1 VGGVMVGSLA
11 AAVLAQREGFHPPT
25 TEEFNWPCITPELF
39 GIGGACLNRVG
50 LLSILAAAITLGF
63 FTIVFRGMRAVPNR
77 RQSLGEVALDFIRDS
92 VILDVVGREGLRY
105 LPYLTT
111 LFFFVFFSNI
121 LGIVPFV
128 HYSPTASTAT
138 PAFLAILTWIIF
150 NVAGVRKHGGLG
162 YLRSQLFPPGVPPWM
177 YVIMTPIEFMS
188 IFLFRP
194 LTLTVRLAANMI
206 AGHLTLLIFLLGTE
220 YMLEPLLHGELS
232 ITEVWAVGAFGIAIA
247 MTAFEVFV
255 GALQAYIFVVLTAT
269 YISTSVAEEH

>member
-1 VGGVMVGSLA
+1 MVGSLTT
-11 AAVLAQREGFHPPT
+11 VLAQREGFQPPT
-25 TEEFNWPCITPELF
+25 TEEFNWPCVTPEFL

-63 FTIVFRGMRAVPNR
+63 FALVFRQMRLVPNR
-77 RQSLGEVALDFIRDS
+77 RQGLGEAALDFIRDS
-92 VILDVVGREGLRY
+92 VILDVIGREGLKY

-111 LFFFVFFSNI
+111 LFFFVFFSNV
-121 LGIVPFV
+121 LGIVPFI

-138 PAFLAILTWIIF
+138 PVFLAILTWVIF
-150 NVAGVRKHGGLG
+150 IGAGIRKFGWG
-162 YLRSQLFPPGVPPWM
+162 YFRNQLFPPGVPPWM

-188 IFLFRP
+188 VFLFRP

-220 YMLEPLLHGELS
+220 YMLEPLWHGEFS
-232 ITEVWAVGAFGIAIA
+232 ITELWAVGAFGIAIA
-247 MTAFEVFV
+247 MTVFELFV
-255 GALQAYIFVVLTAT
+255 AALQAYIFVVLTAT